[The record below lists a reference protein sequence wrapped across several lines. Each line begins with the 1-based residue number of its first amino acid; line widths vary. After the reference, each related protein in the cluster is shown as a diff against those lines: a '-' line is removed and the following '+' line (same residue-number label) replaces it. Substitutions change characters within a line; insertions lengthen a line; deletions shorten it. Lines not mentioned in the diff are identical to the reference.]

1 MKKLLLLLIP
11 IVLCTACESKTENFS
26 KICITKN
33 KSQNITDIEE
43 KLVTYNNLDEV
54 TNVIITRTYK
64 SKNYDGDKVI
74 ENIKKSAENY
84 NNNLA
89 KSKNIK
95 IKNVKDEKDTY
106 IIEYTLDV
114 QNLTE
119 TELDKFNLKKNSI
132 KLFNKMKNNNIECKK
147 AKSK

>member
-11 IVLCTACESKTENFS
+11 IVLCTACESKTESFS
-26 KICITKN
+26 KLCIIKN
-33 KSQNITDIEE
+33 KSQNIIDTEE
-43 KLVTYNNLDEV
+43 KLITYNNLDEV
-54 TNVIITRTYK
+54 TNVIVTRTFK
-64 SKNYDGDKVI
+64 SKDYDGNKVI

-114 QNLTE
+114 QKLTE
-119 TELDKFNLKKNSI
+119 TELDNFNLKKNSV

>member
-11 IVLCTACESKTENFS
+11 ILLCTACQSKTESFS
-26 KICITKN
+26 KLCIIKN
-33 KSQNITDIEE
+33 NSQNITDTEE
-43 KLVTYNNLDEV
+43 KLITYNNLDEV
-54 TNVIITRTYK
+54 TNVIITKTYK
-64 SKNYDGDKVI
+64 SKDYDGNKLI

-89 KSKNIK
+89 KSKHIIVKIIK
-95 IKNVKDEKDTY
+95 AEKDTY
-106 IIEYTLDV
+106 IIEYALDV

-119 TELDKFNLKKNSI
+119 TELDSFNLKKNSV